1 MHWLD
6 DTASNRRFRS
16 FYGANIALTLLAIGV
31 IGAVVALTPLSFER
45 AYYIVVLSVLLVHY
59 FHDHV
64 LFTRFDALTRPLP
77 A

>member
-1 MHWLD
+1 
-6 DTASNRRFRS
+6 
-16 FYGANIALTLLAIGV
+16 
-31 IGAVVALTPLSFER
+31 VVALTPLSFER

-64 LFTRFDALTRPLP
+64 LFTRFDALVRP